1 MLMRKL
7 LVVLGPLLLCL
18 LTCTL
23 FRWLDAMVTLGS
35 FFQFALKGALLGV
48 CVALLL
54 PIAGIACHNTGL
66 TGWLFVTAALLLVI
80 LTLQYLDTAGTLRW
94 PLLRAVLGVNGQVV
108 LAESTVLGFT
118 ALTAALNVNRRG

>member
-18 LTCTL
+18 LACTL
-23 FRWLDAMVTLGS
+23 FRWLDVLNTLGS
-35 FFQFALKGALLGV
+35 FFQFALKGALLGG

-54 PIAGIACHNTGL
+54 PIAGIACRNTGL
-66 TGWLFVTAALLLVI
+66 TGWLFVTAALLLVT
-80 LTLQYLDTAGTLRW
+80 LTLQYLDTTGTLRW
-94 PLLRAVLGVNGQVV
+94 SLLRAVVGVNGQVV

-118 ALTAALNVNRRG
+118 ALTAALNVKRRN